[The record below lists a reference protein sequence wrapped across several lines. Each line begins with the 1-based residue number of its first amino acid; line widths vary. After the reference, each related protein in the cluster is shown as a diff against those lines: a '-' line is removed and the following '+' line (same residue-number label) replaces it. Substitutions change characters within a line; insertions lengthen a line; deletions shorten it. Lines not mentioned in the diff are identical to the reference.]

1 MQTLISLLQNTFGL
15 PNSVSI
21 RIEDRFQFIEINKGD
36 LFLSEGKLSDAFLFL
51 ASGFMRSYLFDT
63 EGNEVTIQFYSE
75 GSVVFE
81 AASFFQR
88 KTSEENIQALADCTG
103 WILTFDQLNHLFH
116 ALPEFREAGRAMLV
130 KTLVGLKMRT
140 ISMINQTAEQRYAQ
154 LLHLNPEIIQQAPLK
169 YIASY
174 LGITDT
180 SLSRIR
186 KDFLQ
191 K

>member
-15 PNSVSI
+15 PNSVSTQ
-21 RIEDRFQFIEINKGD
+21 IEDRFQFIEINKGD